1 MPSYFSQIP
10 TIPYETFD
18 GSGKYK
24 VVVNA
29 FTRVRATLQARTDAT
44 IYYNYTVQDKETPE
58 IISYKYYD
66 SPEYHWII
74 LLMNQ
79 VQDPQWDW
87 PLDQRSFDRFIVN
100 KYGSVEY
107 ATTEPHHYETL
118 ELVAPEYVSALD
130 ISRGDVLVPAGLW
143 VEDGWS
149 YDYAGLSQSFEGSNA
164 YKDVSIFDYEAD
176 LNEKRR
182 QIVLLRRNLLYEF
195 VDEFVELV
203 QGTGR

>member
-79 VQDPQWDW
+79 ISDPQWDW
-87 PLDQRSFDRFIVN
+87 PLDQRSFSNFIIN
-100 KYGSVEY
+100 KYGSIET
-107 ATTEPHHYETL
+107 ATTKTHHYETL
-118 ELVAPEYVSALD
+118 EIVAPEYVPDLD
-130 ISRGDVLVPAGLW
+130 ISRGDVLVPAGLVVDAEW
-143 VEDGWS
+143 E
-149 YDYAGLSQSFEGSNA
+149 YEYAGLSSSFAGVTARKE
-164 YKDVSIFDYEAD
+164 VSIFDYEVG

-182 QIVLLRRNLLYEF
+182 NIVLLRRNLLYAF
-195 VDEFVELV
+195 VDEFVSITE
-203 QGTGR
+203 GIGK